1 MTRAS
6 LNRTL
11 RRAYFWLGLVL
22 VLSLASKFADRIPWI
37 AGTPVETAAQ
47 DLYEYLK
54 DMALVFVTVVA
65 AYLANVFQK
74 RSKFVESLEEE
85 WRGIVRT
92 KSALYTY
99 CEKPYVSTDD
109 YLAAFCRISE
119 TIDNMRIVY
128 SNVGE
133 TDELIGLYP
142 YAPLHDMRRALQ
154 TLGPRKRPDIPPEEK
169 KRALLPVGDAGIG
182 GAVIGRVGLVEHLG
196 IGLERAVAMREAAR
210 HPHLPPVGRAQLGRD
225 MLPVGGRAL
234 PDVDRDI
241 EDGAARHAH
250 QLALGRGRALEMQ
263 SAQHEGGGGDG
274 VVVLHEIGVDAVRG
288 EGAARPHLAEEAARI
303 AVPRRFD
310 EQHLRDG
317 QALDLHAWRPCARSR
332 R

>member
-37 AGTPVETAAQ
+37 AGTPIETAAH
-47 DLYEYLK
+47 DLYDYLK

-92 KSALYTY
+92 KSALHTY

-128 SNVGE
+128 ANAGE
-133 TDELIGLYP
+133 TESLVGLYP

-154 TLGPRKRPDIPPEEK
+154 SLDPRKRSDVPVEEK
-169 KRALLPVGDAGIG
+169 RLARDAILQSFYALRETMLEELDLDEPAHPLLISAGRRLKQPGASRSALARQERQRKRQEQIPAPRPEVDAF
-182 GAVIGRVGLVEHLG
+182 L
-196 IGLERAVAMREAAR
+196 
-210 HPHLPPVGRAQLGRD
+210 AQLY
-225 MLPVGGRAL
+225 
-234 PDVDRDI
+234 
-241 EDGAARHAH
+241 AAEQAG
-250 QLALGRGRALEMQ
+250 LGP
-263 SAQHEGGGGDG
+263 
-274 VVVLHEIGVDAVRG
+274 G
-288 EGAARPHLAEEAARI
+288 EAISRPA
-303 AVPRRFD
+303 
-310 EQHLRDG
+310 
-317 QALDLHAWRPCARSR
+317 
-332 R
+332 

>member
-11 RRAYFWLGLVL
+11 RRAYFWLTLVL
-22 VLSLASKFADRIPWI
+22 ILSLASKFADRIPGI
-37 AGTPVETAAQ
+37 AGGPIEAAAQ

-74 RSKFVESLEEE
+74 RSNFVESLEEE

-128 SNVGE
+128 ANAGE
-133 TDELIGLYP
+133 TESLVGLYP

-154 TLGPRKRPDIPPEEK
+154 TLDPRKRPDVPAEERK
-169 KRALLPVGDAGIG
+169 LA
-182 GAVIGRVGLVEHLG
+182 
-196 IGLERAVAMREAAR
+196 REAILQSFYALR
-210 HPHLPPVGRAQLGRD
+210 ETMLEELDLDEPAHPLLIS
-225 MLPVGGRAL
+225 GGRRLKQPGATRGARARQDRQRARQDKL
-234 PDVDRDI
+234 SSPRPDVDAFLARLYAA
-241 EDGAARHAH
+241 EQGGGVQNGAATPPP
-250 QLALGRGRALEMQ
+250 
-263 SAQHEGGGGDG
+263 
-274 VVVLHEIGVDAVRG
+274 
-288 EGAARPHLAEEAARI
+288 AA
-303 AVPRRFD
+303 
-310 EQHLRDG
+310 
-317 QALDLHAWRPCARSR
+317 
-332 R
+332 